1 MTANTGAIVAQS
13 TAQHGVITV
22 SHTTQA
28 LAYMYQTGNVVI
40 AKTVQT
46 MLLTATIAMNTIWMD
61 VIAQRAL
68 A

>member
-1 MTANTGAIVAQS
+1 MIAITGAKIAQS
-13 TAQHGVITV
+13 MLLHGVITV

-40 AKTVQT
+40 AKIVQI
-46 MLLTATIAMNTIWMD
+46 MLLTVMIAMSTIWMD